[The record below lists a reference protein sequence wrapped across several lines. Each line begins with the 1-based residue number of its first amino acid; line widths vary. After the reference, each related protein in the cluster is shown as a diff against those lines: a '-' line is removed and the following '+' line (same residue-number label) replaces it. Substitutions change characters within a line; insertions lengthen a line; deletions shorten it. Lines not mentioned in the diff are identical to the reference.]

1 MSEILIV
8 PHPLLRQKSKPLKK
22 ITKEDIELSKN
33 MTKIMKKAPGVGL
46 AANQIGILKQIIT
59 VHIQDKEQEIEK
71 IYALFNP
78 KIVNVS
84 KELVVMEEGCLS
96 LPKQFANIE
105 RPQSITVSYLNESNK
120 VVEEKKEGLEARIL
134 QHEIDHLYGKLFV
147 DYLSSLKRNIF
158 IKKVKKLK
166 KMGEI

>member
-1 MSEILIV
+1 MGSPQVASEYLQILLGNNLNIV
-8 PHPLLRQKSKPLKK
+8 GVYTQPPRPKGRGMNIQNSPVHNEALKQKIPVFHPENFKDN
-22 ITKEDIELSKN
+22 ENIEL
-33 MTKIMKKAPGVGL
+33 
-46 AANQIGILKQIIT
+46 
-59 VHIQDKEQEIEK
+59 
-71 IYALFNP
+71 F
-78 KIVNVS
+78 
-84 KELVVMEEGCLS
+84 KELIVMEEGCLS

-105 RPQSITVSYLNESNK
+105 RPQSVTVSYLNESNK

-147 DYLSSLKRNIF
+147 DYLSSLKRSIL